1 MAPSQA
7 VADDKSVPVHESRS
21 EDDVGDVVSLSHLHR
36 TLDNRQIQLIAIG
49 GSIGTGLFVSIGYGL
64 IEGGPGSLF
73 IAFTIYSCWLG
84 LVNNCMAE
92 MSIYMPIAGGFP
104 RYAAKWVDESFGFML
119 GWNFLLYELCLIP
132 FEISALNLV
141 LTFWSSH
148 IPIWSVCLGCTVS
161 YGLLNV
167 VAVRWYGESEFWL
180 ASGKVLLIGIVFMFT
195 FITMVGGNPQH
206 DAYGFRYWRE
216 PGSFASYVV
225 EGSLGRFQGF
235 LGALF
240 QAAFTIVGPEYLS
253 MVAGE
258 AVNPRKTMKSAY
270 KTTYWRYGI
279 FFIGGALC
287 VGIVVP
293 YNDAGLIEKLNG
305 DGSGTGAASPYV
317 VAMSNLGIEV
327 LPHITN
333 ALLVTSI
340 FSAGNSYV
348 YSSSRILYAMSIE
361 GHAPKFF
368 QKCTKNGVPIYA
380 FVVPMLFSLISFL
393 SISSGSAK
401 VITWLANLTEASQI
415 INYIGMCTV
424 YLFFY
429 RALKVQGLSRDT
441 LPYKGWWQPYSAWV
455 GLGTMIFTNV
465 MYGYS
470 TFLPGWWNTGTFFS
484 YYTMCFVSPILYIG
498 WKVIKKTKV
507 VKPEEADLV
516 WERPLIE
523 AYEATL
529 IDDGSKG
536 FWDDC
541 AKAIGLRK
549 RHKTDESI
557 ELSSPAS

>member
-1 MAPSQA
+1 MCDTFVVFITNTSQ
-7 VADDKSVPVHESRS
+7 
-21 EDDVGDVVSLSHLHR
+21 
-36 TLDNRQIQLIAIG
+36 
-49 GSIGTGLFVSIGYGL
+49 GTGLFVSIGYGL

-180 ASGKVLLIGIVFMFT
+180 ASV
-195 FITMVGGNPQH
+195 VGGNPQH

-541 AKAIGLRK
+541 AKAVGLRK

>member
-64 IEGGPGSLF
+64 IEGGPGSLL

-92 MSIYMPIAGGFP
+92 MSIYMPVTGGWV
-104 RYAAKWVDESFGFML
+104 RMGSKWVDEAFGFML
-119 GWNFLLYELCLIP
+119 GYNFLLYELCLIP

-141 LTFWSSH
+141 LTFWRED
-148 IPIWSVCLGCTVS
+148 IPVWATCLACTVL
-161 YGLLNV
+161 YGILNV
-167 VAVRWYGESEFWL
+167 TAVRWYGESEFWL

-216 PGSFASYVV
+216 PGSFASYVS
-225 EGSLGRFQGF
+225 GKNDLGRFQGF

-258 AVNPRKTMKSAY
+258 AVNPRKTMKSAF

-317 VAMSNLGIEV
+317 VAMSNLGVEV

-348 YSSSRILYAMSIE
+348 YCSTRSLYAMSID

-380 FVVPMLFSLISFL
+380 FIVPMLFSLISFL

-401 VITWLANLTEASQI
+401 VITWLANLTEASQL

-429 RALKVQGLSRDT
+429 RALKVQGISRDT
-441 LPYKGWWQPYSAWV
+441 LPYKGWWQPYCAWF
-455 GLGTMIFTNV
+455 GLATMILT
-465 MYGYS
+465 
-470 TFLPGWWNTGTFFS
+470 
-484 YYTMCFVSPILYIG
+484 
-498 WKVIKKTKV
+498 
-507 VKPEEADLV
+507 
-516 WERPLIE
+516 

-541 AKAIGLRK
+541 AKAVGLRK